1 MRRREP
7 DKSRRRGAPPRREP
21 CDAGARRR
29 APLLRA
35 FASKAD
41 ARQAVWDALQAAG
54 AARFPFPP
62 HGRIPNFRGAEQ
74 AAERVLA
81 HPLLAHARR
90 IKVNPDAPQRPLR
103 AAALARGIVVYVP
116 TPRLRGGFKRFDP
129 AKTPPDKIA
138 DAASLSRGSR
148 WGETVP
154 LRALPRLDAIVAGS
168 VAVTRDGRRCG
179 KGEGYS
185 DLEFAILRELGHPP
199 VPVATTVHPL
209 QIVGG
214 FPRASNDLP
223 LSLIATPDE
232 TITVRRPPPAPA
244 GIEWERLT
252 EEDLDEM
259 PVLRELLKLKRRS

>member
-1 MRRREP
+1 MRRSEP
-7 DKSRRRGAPPRREP
+7 DQSRRRGAPPQREP
-21 CDAGARRR
+21 GDAGTRRR
-29 APLLRA
+29 AALPN
-35 FASKAD
+35 FAAKAD
-41 ARQAVWDALQAAG
+41 ARQAVWDALQESG
-54 AARFPFPP
+54 VARFPFPP

-74 AAERVLA
+74 AAERLLS
-81 HPLLAHARR
+81 HPLFARARR

-103 AAALARGIVVYVP
+103 AAALARGIVVFVP
-116 TPRLRGGFKRFDP
+116 TPRLRGGFRRFDP
-129 AKTPPDKIA
+129 AKIPPEKIA
-138 DAASLSRGSR
+138 DAASLSRGTR
-148 WGETVP
+148 WGEAVA
-154 LRALPRLDAIVAGS
+154 LRDLPRLDAIVAGS

-214 FPRASNDLP
+214 FPRQSNDLP
-223 LSLIATPDE
+223 LTLIVTPDE
-232 TITVRRPPPAPA
+232 TITVKRPPPAPA

-259 PVLRELLKLKRRS
+259 PVLRELRRLRGDP

>member
-1 MRRREP
+1 M
-7 DKSRRRGAPPRREP
+7 
-21 CDAGARRR
+21 
-29 APLLRA
+29 
-35 FASKAD
+35 
-41 ARQAVWDALQAAG
+41 
-54 AARFPFPP
+54 ARFPFPP

-74 AAERVLA
+74 AAERLFA
-81 HPLLAHARR
+81 HPLFARVRR

-129 AKTPPDKIA
+129 AKIPPDRIA

-148 WGETVP
+148 WGESVR
-154 LRALPRLDAIVAGS
+154 LHDLPQLDAIVAGS

-185 DLEFAILRELGHPP
+185 DLEFAILRELGHAA

-214 FPRASNDLP
+214 FPRESNDLP
-223 LSLIATPDE
+223 LTIIVTPDE
-232 TITVRRPPPAPA
+232 TITVRRPPPAPSR
-244 GIEWERLT
+244 IEWDRLS
-252 EEDLDEM
+252 EADLDEM
-259 PVLRELLKLKRRS
+259 PVLRELRDLTLRR